1 MKQKIFA
8 AALAIALPAAALAQS
23 TPGFYVQGDVGHAT
37 LTGKFE
43 DGGKD
48 KIKGFSPRISAG
60 YDFGNNIRAAV
71 DYTHYKKH
79 DDRNGDS
86 YSKLKTQGIGVSA
99 IYDIETGLPVK
110 PYVGARV
117 SVNRVTDESSETSA
131 GGYEYYSNRE
141 TKAGIGAMVGVSYD
155 VTSNVALDAGY
166 RYNYFGKFGDVKI
179 HSNEFHGGVRVKF

>member
-37 LTGKFE
+37 LNGKVAN
-43 DGGKD
+43 GVNNKV
-48 KIKGFSPRISAG
+48 KGFSPRVSVG

-71 DYTHYKKH
+71 DYTHYKNRK
-79 DDRNGDS
+79 NNSENFSSEFKPYGV
-86 YSKLKTQGIGVSA
+86 GVSA

-110 PYVGARV
+110 PYVGARLGINHV
-117 SVNRVTDESSETSA
+117 SAKVKIPGRDLSYSETK
-131 GGYEYYSNRE
+131 
-141 TKAGIGAMVGVSYD
+141 TGIGALVGVSYD
-155 VTSNVALDAGY
+155 VTSNIALDAGY
-166 RYNYFGKFGDVKI
+166 RYNYWGKFGDVKL